1 MTLVLGLRQC
11 SGARCAFTPCVCSL
25 RHLVKLYSLRHSC
38 GVHSREGSMAYKSR
52 RGWRAYC
59 TTALLLHGVC
69 HSPQLRCTFTRG
81 ANDSLRLAWMPH
93 PRLQRA
99 RARVVNLL
107 RLTWVYGLRHRSG
120 VPSCELPMA
129 HSTIHGSMAC
139 GTAAAVRLH
148 ARCPRHTAL
157 DLGVWP
163 TA

>member
-1 MTLVLGLRQC
+1 V
-11 SGARCAFTPCVCSL
+11 
-25 RHLVKLYSLRHSC
+25 
-38 GVHSREGSMAYKSR
+38 EG
-52 RGWRAYC
+52 
-59 TTALLLHGVC
+59 LLHNCAPPPRGLSFATAAVRLHAGSQRLPAPGMDVRPPAAARLRSSC
-69 HSPQLRCTFTRG
+69 QRLTAPDFGALSTAQLRCDFTRG

-120 VPSCELPMA
+120 APSCELPMA